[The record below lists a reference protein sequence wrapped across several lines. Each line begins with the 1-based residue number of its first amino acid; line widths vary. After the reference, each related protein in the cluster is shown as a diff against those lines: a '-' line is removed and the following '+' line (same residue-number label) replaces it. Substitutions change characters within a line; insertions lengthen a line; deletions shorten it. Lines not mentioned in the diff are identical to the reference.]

1 MGVDRVPGLPCK
13 HLAGLESFPKLKAM
27 LWKMLKAML
36 CCITHPCDA
45 CATPNPRNQRYGGPL
60 GSLLRETEGSRLCG
74 ERVGSGFPT
83 GAVQEQNA
91 RGASCFL
98 KHITSSHSKNIRKPS
113 NTKLDKLELDRN
125 KRSQAIASD
134 RKRSQTNP
142 DSLSH
147 A

>member
-1 MGVDRVPGLPCK
+1 VPGLPCK

-27 LWKMLKAML
+27 LCKMLKAML

-83 GAVQEQNA
+83 GAVQE
-91 RGASCFL
+91 C
-98 KHITSSHSKNIRKPS
+98 
-113 NTKLDKLELDRN
+113 
-125 KRSQAIASD
+125 KRVLLAF
-134 RKRSQTNP
+134 
-142 DSLSH
+142 
-147 A
+147 